1 MRWRRPGRP
10 RSARRAACP
19 DSVGKGAAGATP
31 AAPQQLRY
39 ALSVLDSAVGQ
50 LILSSPVVHEGGHHG
65 VPVGVGLVGG
75 FCIDGDY
82 RGCGLSAQILGQAI
96 SVYRSLGKTWLCAHV
111 AEKNLRAQGFY
122 RKFAF
127 EQRGEH
133 RDANGLHYRMFKR
146 LTAE

>member
-1 MRWRRPGRP
+1 MNALTAISESSRLCVL
-10 RSARRAACP
+10 S
-19 DSVGKGAAGATP
+19 P
-31 AAPQQLRY
+31 AY
-39 ALSVLDSAVGQ
+39 T
-50 LILSSPVVHEGGHHG
+50 SP
-65 VPVGVGLVGG
+65 P
-75 FCIDGDY
+75 FCISSEY

-122 RKFAF
+122 HKFAF

>member
-1 MRWRRPGRP
+1 MSLISSTFGCLE
-10 RSARRAACP
+10 SGEE
-19 DSVGKGAAGATP
+19 V
-31 AAPQQLRY
+31 
-39 ALSVLDSAVGQ
+39 ALVYLKTWWEEQ
-50 LILSSPVVHEGGHHG
+50 PEI
-65 VPVGVGLVGG
+65 GLVGG
-75 FCIDGDY
+75 FCIAGDY

>member
-1 MRWRRPGRP
+1 MMEFMRELHRNAYGTDEGLDPAALLRDVERAQQVSP
-10 RSARRAACP
+10 RSCTFGLLE
-19 DSVGKGAAGATP
+19 DGTP
-31 AAPQQLRY
+31 AALVYLKTWYDEDP
-39 ALSVLDSAVGQ
+39 D
-50 LILSSPVVHEGGHHG
+50 
-65 VPVGVGLVGG
+65 VGLLGG
-75 FCIDGDY
+75 FCISSEY